1 MKTNI
6 LKFVLISIFLSVLTV
21 VSWSGEQ
28 PRFMNKIQYEYF
40 EGQWSG
46 LPDFDKLSAI
56 KTGEV
61 DNFDLSIA
69 NRDKNFAIRFNGFLE
84 VPVDGEYLLI
94 LKSDGISSLTIDG
107 KLVLENDSMNER
119 RAKQLEKLFT
129 LKAGKHPARVSYL
142 HGEMRQVLNVNCEGP
157 ELYKVDKKQWLYFG
171 WENDHPKSLSFM
183 GGALMN
189 GRKHNIQYTVEIGGK
204 IYYPD
209 EFNAKRR
216 EKINWY
222 LAEGYLPSPVSEWQ
236 AGEVSVRIQHFAKR
250 ILDNTATAV
259 YTRVSLSNRG
269 NQKEKAKLHMNAG
282 PEEEF
287 SLTRNPD
294 TANDYYSTYNVEIA
308 AGATV
313 NLDFV
318 SLANGQASPAELK
331 TQGNFDKNF
340 RNMAGYYNSR
350 INRLTRPVT
359 LPNEKLVELYKS
371 AQIVMW
377 ESVVKVENGDLEM
390 RGSGGNPAGYFQY
403 DRTFSHDVPNM
414 VNQFI
419 REGDFELAKG
429 IMESEYYQRLGREL
443 EQDYLDAIPKYI
455 IPYALYLQFSGDVD
469 YFTEEVK
476 TNIKT
481 AAHSIHDH
489 RDFEADADHYG
500 IMNKS
505 NTLDNKSDYL
515 IVDNFAALHG
525 LAAYHYLSEYFGNTG
540 EVKWAENEMKD
551 LNKDFNNALD
561 YSMARRGVDWYMSAF
576 DDDSYF
582 WIRGYDGNWFGTTL
596 MMSTFPWN
604 ASLKGF
610 DLGGTWK
617 DGFGPTIDNALKLR
631 KASPYNIPEGSWGAW
646 WGHEYGA
653 CYNAGM
659 GLQLLSSD
667 KHRVLVIKNLEF
679 LVNNQTAPYQWGES
693 FDRGLNDQD
702 WTRPATDYE
711 TWGLGY
717 DKQALLESCLA
728 VKTNGEIIVGRG
740 IPLHWSKPGDTI
752 EWKDVRIN
760 NNRKLDFKIAFEDT
774 EVILELSGDRPQK
787 NIIFDVPALVG
798 NIAKVIIDG
807 KEASSY
813 DDATGQVVVP
823 SNSSRVKV
831 EFKHKIF

>member
-129 LKAGKHPARVSYL
+129 LKAGKHTARVSYL

-331 TQGNFDKNF
+331 TQGNFDENF

-350 INRLTRPVT
+350 INRLTHPVT
-359 LPNEKLVELYKS
+359 LP
-371 AQIVMW
+371 
-377 ESVVKVENGDLEM
+377 
-390 RGSGGNPAGYFQY
+390 
-403 DRTFSHDVPNM
+403 
-414 VNQFI
+414 
-419 REGDFELAKG
+419 
-429 IMESEYYQRLGREL
+429 
-443 EQDYLDAIPKYI
+443 
-455 IPYALYLQFSGDVD
+455 
-469 YFTEEVK
+469 
-476 TNIKT
+476 T
-481 AAHSIHDH
+481 A
-489 RDFEADADHYG
+489 
-500 IMNKS
+500 
-505 NTLDNKSDYL
+505 
-515 IVDNFAALHG
+515 
-525 LAAYHYLSEYFGNTG
+525 
-540 EVKWAENEMKD
+540 
-551 LNKDFNNALD
+551 
-561 YSMARRGVDWYMSAF
+561 
-576 DDDSYF
+576 
-582 WIRGYDGNWFGTTL
+582 
-596 MMSTFPWN
+596 
-604 ASLKGF
+604 
-610 DLGGTWK
+610 
-617 DGFGPTIDNALKLR
+617 
-631 KASPYNIPEGSWGAW
+631 
-646 WGHEYGA
+646 
-653 CYNAGM
+653 
-659 GLQLLSSD
+659 
-667 KHRVLVIKNLEF
+667 
-679 LVNNQTAPYQWGES
+679 
-693 FDRGLNDQD
+693 
-702 WTRPATDYE
+702 
-711 TWGLGY
+711 
-717 DKQALLESCLA
+717 
-728 VKTNGEIIVGRG
+728 
-740 IPLHWSKPGDTI
+740 
-752 EWKDVRIN
+752 
-760 NNRKLDFKIAFEDT
+760 
-774 EVILELSGDRPQK
+774 
-787 NIIFDVPALVG
+787 
-798 NIAKVIIDG
+798 
-807 KEASSY
+807 
-813 DDATGQVVVP
+813 
-823 SNSSRVKV
+823 
-831 EFKHKIF
+831 